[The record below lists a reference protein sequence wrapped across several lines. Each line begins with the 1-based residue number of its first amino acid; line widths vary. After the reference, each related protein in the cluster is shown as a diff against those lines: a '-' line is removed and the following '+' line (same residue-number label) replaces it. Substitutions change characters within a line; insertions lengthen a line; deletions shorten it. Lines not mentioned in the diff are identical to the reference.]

1 MQEGK
6 VFEERYIAYPDGKI
20 SKLDGTPLKKY
31 ISPYGY
37 ERVCI
42 NGKYWLVHRIVAT
55 VFIPNPDNKPQVN
68 HIDGNKQNND
78 ISNLE
83 WVTPEEN
90 MRHASRMGLLRP
102 PQPQDTYRKR
112 KFLDNGKIEVTVYID
127 KELRDRFKE
136 ILRDANMTYSE
147 WFENAIKDEIMGGV
161 CQ

>member
-42 NGKYWLVHRIVAT
+42 NGKYWLVHRIVAM

-112 KFLDNGKIEVTVYID
+112 KFLDNDMVEVTVYIHRD
-127 KELRDRFKE
+127 LRDKWNENLKRTG
-136 ILRDANMTYSE
+136 ITRSE
-147 WFENAIKDEIMGGV
+147 WLETRLRKIGDGLG
-161 CQ
+161 

>member
-1 MQEGK
+1 MQEEK
-6 VFEERYIAYPDGKI
+6 VFEERYIEYPDGKI

-42 NGKYWLVHRIVAT
+42 NGKYWLVHRIVAM

-112 KFLDNGKIEVTVYID
+112 KFLDNDMVEVTVYIHRD
-127 KELRDRFKE
+127 LRDKWNENLKRTG
-136 ILRDANMTYSE
+136 ITRSE
-147 WFENAIKDEIMGGV
+147 WLETRLRKIGDGLG
-161 CQ
+161 